1 MYTSEVY
8 KINYILQNPFSILI
22 AVVNKTQ
29 VIEKTPLFIGKTQ
42 LKKVIFSGWTTK
54 SVGRVNPH
62 DHQAKNHFFL

>member
-29 VIEKTPLFIGKTQ
+29 VIEKTPLLGKKQ
-42 LKKVIFSGWTTK
+42 LKKS
-54 SVGRVNPH
+54 
-62 DHQAKNHFFL
+62 FFLVVGPLRV